1 MDPVRKWVLVF
12 SAFLLLLF
20 IWYLAADRH
29 TPFTTQARVNA
40 WVVPVASQV
49 SGRILSIDVRTDEK
63 VKKDQLLAQIDPD
76 DYRVAVAGAEAQLAL
91 TAENLEADSAAVAVA
106 AAAVLSAEAQLALT
120 AENLDAESAAV
131 NSAAAAVKKA
141 KANLIKQTQNDDRLR
156 RINLEVAGAISQ
168 LRLEAAV
175 ASRSEAEASV
185 QSAQADYEK
194 AKATRGLLGEQN
206 PQLRAARSAVDS
218 AKADYEKAKA
228 TRGLLGEQNPRLLAA
243 HAALDKARLD
253 LKYTRIVAPND
264 GLVTDLKVDAG
275 NFATV
280 GQPFMTFIADQKMWI
295 EANLTEN
302 NLGHLKPGNAVD
314 LVLDV
319 WPAKTLRGRV
329 RSVTRGV
336 TAAEATSMPGGLPT
350 VQNTRDWLRS
360 AQRFPVVIDFEDPA
374 EAAQLGARVGSQVT
388 VTIYTGDHPI
398 LNTLARGLTWLG
410 SKMSYVY

>member
-1 MDPVRKWVLVF
+1 MTEHKDSPEMGQQPPTPVENKTAGPGAANAPAAAQPAAAPAPQPIDPVRKWVLVF
-12 SAFLLLLF
+12 TAFCLVLF
-20 IWYLAADRH
+20 IWYLAADRL

-49 SGRILSIDVRTDEK
+49 SGRILSIEVRTDES
-63 VKKDQLLAQIDPD
+63 VKKDQLLAQIDPED
-76 DYRVAVAGAEAQLAL
+76 FRVAVAGAEAQLAL
-91 TAENLEADSAAVAVA
+91 TKENLEADSAAV
-106 AAAVLSAEAQLALT
+106 
-120 AENLDAESAAV
+120 
-131 NSAAAAVKKA
+131 NSAAASVASA
-141 KANLIKQTQNDDRLR
+141 KATLIKQTQNDERLR

-185 QSAQADYEK
+185 QSAQANYEK

-206 PQLRAARSAVDS
+206 SQ
-218 AKADYEKAKA
+218 
-228 TRGLLGEQNPRLLAA
+228 LLAA
-243 HAALDKARLD
+243 RAALDKARLS

-275 NFATV
+275 NFVSV

-319 WPAKTLRGRV
+319 WPAETLRGRV
-329 RSVTRGV
+329 RSVTQGV
-336 TAAEATSMPGGLPT
+336 TAAEATSKPGGLPT

-374 EAAQLGARVGSQVT
+374 AAAQLGARVGSQVS

-398 LNTLARGLTWLG
+398 LNTLAGFLTWIGRQL
-410 SKMSYVY
+410 SYVY

>member
-20 IWYLAADRH
+20 IWYLAADRY

-49 SGRILSIDVRTDEK
+49 SGRILSIEVHTDEQ

-76 DYRVAVAGAEAQLAL
+76 DYLVAVAAAQAQLAL
-91 TAENLEADSAAVAVA
+91 VAENLEADSAAV
-106 AAAVLSAEAQLALT
+106 
-120 AENLDAESAAV
+120 
-131 NSAAAAVKKA
+131 NSAAASVDSA
-141 KANLIKQTQNDDRLR
+141 KANLIQQTQNDNRLR
-156 RINLEVAGAISQ
+156 LINLEVPGAISQ

-175 ASRSEAEASV
+175 ASRSEAEAS
-185 QSAQADYEK
+185 
-194 AKATRGLLGEQN
+194 L
-206 PQLRAARSAVDS
+206 QL
-218 AKADYEKAKA
+218 AKADYENAKA
-228 TRGLLGEQNPRLLAA
+228 ARGLLGEQNPRLLSAR
-243 HAALDKARLD
+243 AALDKARLD

-264 GLVTDLKVDAG
+264 GIVTDLKVDAG
-275 NFATV
+275 NFATI

-319 WPAKTLRGRV
+319 WPEKTLRGRV
-329 RSVTRGV
+329 RSVTLGV
-336 TAAEATSMPGGLPT
+336 TAAEATSKPGGLPT

-360 AQRFPVVIDFEDPA
+360 AQRFPVVIDFEDPV
-374 EAAQLGARVGSQVT
+374 EALQLGARVGSQVS

-398 LNTLARGLTWLG
+398 LNPIAGLLTWIARQL
-410 SKMSYVY
+410 SYVY

>member
-1 MDPVRKWVLVF
+1 MTEHKESPEMAQQPPTPVENKTAGPGAANAPAAAQPAAAPSPQRMDPVRKWVLVF
-12 SAFLLLLF
+12 TAFCLVLF
-20 IWYLAADRH
+20 LWYLAGDRF

-49 SGRILSIDVRTDEK
+49 SGRILSIEVRTDEK
-63 VKKDQLLAQIDPD
+63 VKKDQLLAQIDPED
-76 DYRVAVAGAEAQLAL
+76 FRVAVAGAEAQLAL
-91 TAENLEADSAAVAVA
+91 TKENLE
-106 AAAVLSAEAQLALT
+106 
-120 AENLDAESAAV
+120 AESAAV
-131 NSAAAAVKKA
+131 ISAAAAVKSA

-185 QSAQADYEK
+185 QNAQA
-194 AKATRGLLGEQN
+194 N
-206 PQLRAARSAVDS
+206 
-218 AKADYEKAKA
+218 YEKAKA

-243 HAALDKARLD
+243 HAALDKARLN

-275 NFATV
+275 NFVSV

-319 WPAKTLRGRV
+319 WPEKTLRGRV
-329 RSVTRGV
+329 RSVTLGV
-336 TAAEATSMPGGLPT
+336 TAAEATSKPGGLPT

-360 AQRFPVVIDFEDPA
+360 AQRFPVLIDFDDPA
-374 EAAQLGARVGSQVT
+374 EAAQLGARVGSQVS

-398 LNTLARGLTWLG
+398 LNALAGFLTWLG
-410 SKMSYVY
+410 RQLSYVY

>member
-1 MDPVRKWVLVF
+1 MTEHKDSPEMGQQLPTPVENKTPGAANAPPAAQPAAAPSPQPMDPMDPVRKWVLVF
-12 SAFLLLLF
+12 SAFCLVLLL
-20 IWYLAADRH
+20 WYLAADRY

-49 SGRILSIDVRTDEK
+49 SGRILSIEVRTDES
-63 VKKDQLLAQIDPD
+63 VKKDQLLAQIDPED
-76 DYRVAVAGAEAQLAL
+76 FRVAVAGAEAQLAL
-91 TAENLEADSAAVAVA
+91 TKENLEADSAAV
-106 AAAVLSAEAQLALT
+106 
-120 AENLDAESAAV
+120 
-131 NSAAAAVKKA
+131 NSAAASVASA
-141 KANLIKQTQNDDRLR
+141 KATLIKQTQNDERLR

-185 QSAQADYEK
+185 QSAQANYEK

-206 PQLRAARSAVDS
+206 SQ
-218 AKADYEKAKA
+218 
-228 TRGLLGEQNPRLLAA
+228 LLAA
-243 HAALDKARLD
+243 RAALDKARLS

-275 NFATV
+275 NFVSV

-319 WPAKTLRGRV
+319 WPAETLRGRV
-329 RSVTRGV
+329 RSVTQGV
-336 TAAEATSMPGGLPT
+336 TAAEATSKLGGLPT

-374 EAAQLGARVGSQVT
+374 AAAQLGARVGSQVT

-398 LNTLARGLTWLG
+398 LNPLAGFLTWIGRQL
-410 SKMSYVY
+410 SYVY